1 MCKLVKR
8 NLDILV
14 ISDLHLGTYGSE
26 ADEVLAYLDSID
38 ADKIVINGDF
48 VDIMLFNKRFWPS
61 SHMKVI
67 KYFLDLISEGKEIY
81 YVTGNHDELIRKFV
95 NFKIQNFKIVNQ
107 IVLDTPEGKVWMF
120 HGDVFDF
127 SIQTAWLTKLAG
139 FLYDYMII
147 FNSWVNKKIMR
158 PLGRKRLN
166 FSKIIKANVKTAV
179 QYFANFERNAAEIAE
194 KNGYKYVVCGHIHTP
209 KIESFEIN
217 GKEIIYMNSG
227 DWLESL
233 SSLEYVNNEWS
244 IYMHKRTEKDFKND
258 ESSRIEMTNKELYKD
273 LIAEFKILQDK

>member
-1 MCKLVKR
+1 MKR

-26 ADEVLAYLDSID
+26 ADEVLAYLDTID

-61 SHMKVI
+61 SHMKVV
-67 KYFLDLISEGKEIY
+67 KYFLDLISQGKEIY
-81 YVTGNHDELIRKFV
+81 YVTGNHDELMRKFL

-107 IVLDTPEGKVWMF
+107 VVLDTNEGKVWMF

-127 SIQTAWLTKLAG
+127 SIQTGWLTKLAG
-139 FLYDYMII
+139 FLYDYMIM
-147 FNSWVNKKIMR
+147 FNSWINKKIMR

-166 FSKIIKANVKTAV
+166 FSKSIKANVKTAV
-179 QYFANFERNAAEIAE
+179 QYFANFEMKAAKIAQ

-209 KIESFEIN
+209 KIESFNIN
-217 GKEIIYMNSG
+217 GEEIIYMNSG

-233 SSLEYVNNEWS
+233 SSLEYVDNKWS
-244 IYMHKRTEKDFKND
+244 IYMHKRTEQEYKGVD
-258 ESSRIEMTNKELYKD
+258 SRIEMTNKELYKD

>member
-1 MCKLVKR
+1 MKR

-179 QYFANFERNAAEIAE
+179 QYFANFERKAAEIAE

>member
-1 MCKLVKR
+1 MKR

-14 ISDLHLGTYGSE
+14 ISDLHLGTYGYE
-26 ADEVLAYLDSID
+26 ADEVLAYLDSIN
-38 ADKIVINGDF
+38 ADKIEINGDF

-67 KYFLDLISEGKEIY
+67 KYFLDLISQGKEIY
-81 YVTGNHDELIRKFV
+81 YVTGNHDELMRKFL

-107 IVLDTPEGKVWMF
+107 IVLETTKGKVWIF

-127 SIQTAWLTKLAG
+127 SIQTQWLTKLAG

-147 FNSWVNKKIMR
+147 FNSWINKKIMR

-166 FSKIIKANVKTAV
+166 FSKTIKSNVKTAV
-179 QYFANFERNAAEIAE
+179 QYFANFEMKAAEVAQ

-209 KIESFEIN
+209 KIESFNIN
-217 GKEIIYMNSG
+217 GEEVIYMNSG

-233 SSLEYVNNEWS
+233 SSLEYADNKWS
-244 IYMHKRTEKDFKND
+244 IYMHKRTEQEYKGDND
-258 ESSRIEMTNKELYKD
+258 SRIEMTNKELYKD

>member
-1 MCKLVKR
+1 VKR

-179 QYFANFERNAAEIAE
+179 QYFANFERKAAEIAE

-258 ESSRIEMTNKELYKD
+258 ESSKIEMTNKELYKD

>member
-1 MCKLVKR
+1 MKR

-26 ADEVLAYLDSID
+26 ADEVLAYLDSIN
-38 ADKIVINGDF
+38 ADKIIINGDF

-67 KYFLDLISEGKEIY
+67 KYFLDLISQGKEIY
-81 YVTGNHDELIRKFV
+81 YVTGNHDELMRKFL

-107 IVLDTPEGKVWMF
+107 IVLDTDEGKVWIF

-127 SIQTAWLTKLAG
+127 SIQTQWLTKLAG

-147 FNSWVNKKIMR
+147 FNSWINKKIMR
-158 PLGRKRLN
+158 PLGQKRLN
-166 FSKIIKANVKTAV
+166 FSKTIKSNVKTAV
-179 QYFANFERNAAEIAE
+179 QYFANFEMKAAEVAQ

-209 KIESFEIN
+209 KIESFNIN
-217 GKEIIYMNSG
+217 GEEVIYMNSG

-233 SSLEYVNNEWS
+233 SSLEYADNKWS
-244 IYMHKRTEKDFKND
+244 IYMHKRTEQEYKGDND
-258 ESSRIEMTNKELYKD
+258 SRIEMTNKELYKD

>member
-1 MCKLVKR
+1 MKR

-26 ADEVLAYLDSID
+26 ADEVLAYLDTIN
-38 ADKIVINGDF
+38 AKKIVINGDF

-67 KYFLDLISEGKEIY
+67 KYFLDLISQGKEIY
-81 YVTGNHDELIRKFV
+81 YVTGNHDELMRKFL

-107 IVLDTPEGKVWMF
+107 IVLDTAKGKVWIF

-127 SIQTAWLTKLAG
+127 SIQTQWLTKLAG

-147 FNSWVNKKIMR
+147 FNSWINKKIMR

-166 FSKIIKANVKTAV
+166 FSKTIKSNVKTAV
-179 QYFANFERNAAEIAE
+179 QYFANFEMKAAEVAQ

-209 KIESFEIN
+209 KIESFNIN
-217 GKEIIYMNSG
+217 GEQVIYMNSG

-233 SSLEYVNNEWS
+233 SSLEYVDNKWS
-244 IYMHKRTEKDFKND
+244 IYIHKRTEQEYKGDND
-258 ESSRIEMTNKELYKD
+258 SRIEMTNKELYKD

>member
-1 MCKLVKR
+1 MKR

-26 ADEVLAYLDSID
+26 ADEVLAYLDTID

-61 SHMKVI
+61 SHMKVV
-67 KYFLDLISEGKEIY
+67 KYFLDLISQGKEIY
-81 YVTGNHDELIRKFV
+81 YVTGNHDELMRKFL

-107 IVLDTPEGKVWMF
+107 VVLDTSEGKVWIF

-127 SIQTAWLTKLAG
+127 SIQTQWLTKLAG

-147 FNSWVNKKIMR
+147 FNSWINKKIMR

-166 FSKIIKANVKTAV
+166 FSKTIKSNVKTAV
-179 QYFANFERNAAEIAE
+179 QYFANFEMKAAEVAQ

-209 KIESFEIN
+209 KIESFNIN
-217 GKEIIYMNSG
+217 GEEVIYMNSG

-233 SSLEYVNNEWS
+233 SSLEYADNKWS
-244 IYMHKRTEKDFKND
+244 IYMHKRTEQEYKGDND
-258 ESSRIEMTNKELYKD
+258 SRIEMTNKELYKD

>member
-1 MCKLVKR
+1 MKR

-26 ADEVLAYLDSID
+26 ADEVLAYLDTIN

-67 KYFLDLISEGKEIY
+67 KYFLDLISQGKEIY
-81 YVTGNHDELIRKFV
+81 YVTGNHDELMRKFL

-107 IVLDTPEGKVWMF
+107 IVLDTDEGKVWIF

-127 SIQTAWLTKLAG
+127 SIQTQWLTKLAG
-139 FLYDYMII
+139 FLYDYMMI
-147 FNSWVNKKIMR
+147 FNSWINKKIMR
-158 PLGRKRLN
+158 PLGQKRLN
-166 FSKIIKANVKTAV
+166 FSKTIKSNVKTAV
-179 QYFANFERNAAEIAE
+179 QYFANFEMKAAEVAQ

-209 KIESFEIN
+209 KIESFNIN
-217 GKEIIYMNSG
+217 GEQVIYMNSG

-233 SSLEYVNNEWS
+233 SSLEYVDNKWS
-244 IYMHKRTEKDFKND
+244 IYIHKRTEQEYKGDND
-258 ESSRIEMTNKELYKD
+258 SRIEMTNKELYKD

>member
-1 MCKLVKR
+1 MKR

-26 ADEVLAYLDSID
+26 ADEVLAYLDTIN
-38 ADKIVINGDF
+38 ANKIVINGDF

-67 KYFLDLISEGKEIY
+67 KYFLDLISQGKEIY
-81 YVTGNHDELIRKFV
+81 YVTGNHDELMRKFL

-107 IVLDTPEGKVWMF
+107 IVLETAKGKVWIF

-127 SIQTAWLTKLAG
+127 SIQTQWLTKLAG

-147 FNSWVNKKIMR
+147 FNSWINKKIMR
-158 PLGRKRLN
+158 PLGQKRLN
-166 FSKIIKANVKTAV
+166 FSKTIKSNVKTAV
-179 QYFANFERNAAEIAE
+179 QYFANFEMKAAEVAQ

-209 KIESFEIN
+209 KIESFNIN
-217 GKEIIYMNSG
+217 GEQVIYMNSG

-233 SSLEYVNNEWS
+233 SSLEYVDNKWS
-244 IYMHKRTEKDFKND
+244 IYMHKRTEQEYKGDND
-258 ESSRIEMTNKELYKD
+258 SRIEMTNKELYKD

>member
-1 MCKLVKR
+1 VKR

-26 ADEVLAYLDSID
+26 ADEVLAYLNTID

-61 SHMKVI
+61 SHMKVV
-67 KYFLDLISEGKEIY
+67 KYFLDLISQGKEIY
-81 YVTGNHDELIRKFV
+81 YVTGNHDELMRKFL
-95 NFKIQNFKIVNQ
+95 NFRIQNFKILNQ
-107 IVLDTPEGKVWMF
+107 VVLDTNEGKVWIF

-127 SIQTAWLTKLAG
+127 SIQTGWLTKLAG
-139 FLYDYMII
+139 FLYDYMIM
-147 FNSWVNKKIMR
+147 FNSWINKKIMR

-166 FSKIIKANVKTAV
+166 LSKSIKANVKTAV
-179 QYFANFERNAAEIAE
+179 QYFANFEMKAAKIAQ

-209 KIESFEIN
+209 KIESFDIN
-217 GKEIIYMNSG
+217 GEEIIYMNSG

-233 SSLEYVNNEWS
+233 SSLEYVDNKWS
-244 IYMHKRTEKDFKND
+244 IYMHKRTEQEYKGDD
-258 ESSRIEMTNKELYKD
+258 SRIEMTNKELYKD
-273 LIAEFKILQDK
+273 LIAEFEILQDK

>member
-1 MCKLVKR
+1 MKR

-26 ADEVLAYLDSID
+26 ADEVLAYLDTIN

-67 KYFLDLISEGKEIY
+67 KYFLDLISQGKEIY
-81 YVTGNHDELIRKFV
+81 YVTGNHDELMRKFL

-107 IVLDTPEGKVWMF
+107 IVLDTAKGKVWIF

-127 SIQTAWLTKLAG
+127 SIQTQWLTKLAG

-147 FNSWVNKKIMR
+147 FNSWINKKIMR

-166 FSKIIKANVKTAV
+166 FSKTIKSNVKTAV
-179 QYFANFERNAAEIAE
+179 QYFANFEMKAAEVAQ
-194 KNGYKYVVCGHIHTP
+194 KNGYKYVVLGHIHTP
-209 KIESFEIN
+209 KIESFNIN
-217 GKEIIYMNSG
+217 GEEVIYMNSG

-233 SSLEYVNNEWS
+233 SSLEYVDNKWS
-244 IYMHKRTEKDFKND
+244 IYIHKRTEQEYKGDND
-258 ESSRIEMTNKELYKD
+258 SRIEMTNKELYKD

>member
-1 MCKLVKR
+1 MKR

-26 ADEVLAYLDSID
+26 ADEVLAYLDTIN
-38 ADKIVINGDF
+38 ANKIVINGDF

-67 KYFLDLISEGKEIY
+67 KYFLDLISQGKEIY
-81 YVTGNHDELIRKFV
+81 YVTGNHDELMRKFL

-107 IVLDTPEGKVWMF
+107 IVLETAKGKVWIF

-127 SIQTAWLTKLAG
+127 SIQTQWLTKLAG

-147 FNSWVNKKIMR
+147 FNSWINKKIMR

-166 FSKIIKANVKTAV
+166 FSKTIKSNVKTAV
-179 QYFANFERNAAEIAE
+179 QYFANFEMKAAEVAQ

-209 KIESFEIN
+209 KIESFNIN
-217 GKEIIYMNSG
+217 GEQVIYMNSG

-233 SSLEYVNNEWS
+233 SSLEYVDNKWS
-244 IYMHKRTEKDFKND
+244 IYMHKRTEQEYKGDND
-258 ESSRIEMTNKELYKD
+258 SRIEMTKKELYKE

>member
-1 MCKLVKR
+1 MKR

-26 ADEVLAYLDSID
+26 ADEVLAYLDSIN
-38 ADKIVINGDF
+38 ADKIIINGDF

-67 KYFLDLISEGKEIY
+67 KYFLDLISQGKEIY
-81 YVTGNHDELIRKFV
+81 YVTGNHDELMRKFL

-107 IVLDTPEGKVWMF
+107 IVLDTAKGKVWIF

-127 SIQTAWLTKLAG
+127 SIQTQWLTKLAG

-147 FNSWVNKKIMR
+147 FNSWINKKIMR

-166 FSKIIKANVKTAV
+166 FSKTIKSNVKTAV
-179 QYFANFERNAAEIAE
+179 QYFANFEMKAAEVAQ

-209 KIESFEIN
+209 KIESFNIN
-217 GKEIIYMNSG
+217 GEEVIYMNSG

-233 SSLEYVNNEWS
+233 SSLEYADNKWS
-244 IYMHKRTEKDFKND
+244 IYMHKRTEQEYKGDND
-258 ESSRIEMTNKELYKD
+258 SRIEMTNKELYKD

>member
-1 MCKLVKR
+1 VKR

-26 ADEVLAYLDSID
+26 ADEVLAYLDTID

-61 SHMKVI
+61 SHMKVV
-67 KYFLDLISEGKEIY
+67 KYFLDLISQGKEIY
-81 YVTGNHDELIRKFV
+81 YVTGNHDELMRKFL
-95 NFKIQNFKIVNQ
+95 NFRIQNFKIVNQ
-107 IVLDTPEGKVWMF
+107 VVLDTNEGKVWMF

-127 SIQTAWLTKLAG
+127 SIQTGWLTKLAG
-139 FLYDYMII
+139 FLYDYMIM
-147 FNSWVNKKIMR
+147 FNSWINKKIMR

-166 FSKIIKANVKTAV
+166 FSKSIKANVKTAV
-179 QYFANFERNAAEIAE
+179 QYFANFEMKAAKIAQ

-209 KIESFEIN
+209 KIESFDIN
-217 GKEIIYMNSG
+217 GEEIIYMNSG

-233 SSLEYVNNEWS
+233 SSLEYVDNKWS
-244 IYMHKRTEKDFKND
+244 IYMHKRTEQEYKGDD
-258 ESSRIEMTNKELYKD
+258 SRIEMTNKELYKD
-273 LIAEFKILQDK
+273 LIAEFEILQDK

>member
-1 MCKLVKR
+1 VKR

-26 ADEVLAYLDSID
+26 ADEVLAYLDSIN

-67 KYFLDLISEGKEIY
+67 KYFLDLISQGKEIY
-81 YVTGNHDELIRKFV
+81 YVTGNHDELMRKFL

-107 IVLDTPEGKVWMF
+107 IVLDTAKGKVWIF

-127 SIQTAWLTKLAG
+127 SIQTQWLTKLAG

-147 FNSWVNKKIMR
+147 FNSWINKKIMR

-166 FSKIIKANVKTAV
+166 FSKTIKSNVKTAV
-179 QYFANFERNAAEIAE
+179 QYFANFEMKAAEVAQ

-209 KIESFEIN
+209 KIESFNIN
-217 GKEIIYMNSG
+217 GEEVIYMNSG

-233 SSLEYVNNEWS
+233 SSLEYAENKWS
-244 IYMHKRTEKDFKND
+244 IYMHKRTEQEYKGDND
-258 ESSRIEMTNKELYKD
+258 SRIEMTNKELYKD

>member
-1 MCKLVKR
+1 MKR

-26 ADEVLAYLDSID
+26 ADEVLAYLDSIN

-48 VDIMLFNKRFWPS
+48 VDIMLFNKNFWPS

-67 KYFLDLISEGKEIY
+67 KYFLDLISQGKEIY
-81 YVTGNHDELIRKFV
+81 YVTGNHDELMRKFL

-107 IVLDTPEGKVWMF
+107 ITLDTAEGKVWIF

-127 SIQTAWLTKLAG
+127 SIQTRWLTKLAG

-147 FNSWVNKKIMR
+147 FNSWINKKIMR
-158 PLGRKRLN
+158 PIGQKRLN
-166 FSKIIKANVKTAV
+166 FSKTIKSNVKTAV
-179 QYFANFERNAAEIAE
+179 QYFANFEMKAAEVAQ

-209 KIESFEIN
+209 KIESFNIN
-217 GKEIIYMNSG
+217 GEEVIYMNSG

-233 SSLEYVNNEWS
+233 SSLEYVDNKWS
-244 IYMHKRTEKDFKND
+244 IYMHKRTEQEYKGDDNL
-258 ESSRIEMTNKELYKD
+258 RIEMTNKELYKD
-273 LIAEFKILQDK
+273 LVAEFKILQDK

>member
-1 MCKLVKR
+1 MKR

-26 ADEVLAYLDSID
+26 ANEVLAYLDTIN
-38 ADKIVINGDF
+38 ANKIVINGDF

-67 KYFLDLISEGKEIY
+67 KYFLDLISQGKEIY
-81 YVTGNHDELIRKFV
+81 YVTGNHDELMRKFL

-107 IVLDTPEGKVWMF
+107 IVLDTAKGKVWIF

-127 SIQTAWLTKLAG
+127 SIQTQWLTKLAG

-147 FNSWVNKKIMR
+147 FNSWINKKIMR

-166 FSKIIKANVKTAV
+166 FSKTIKSNVKTAV
-179 QYFANFERNAAEIAE
+179 QYFANFEMKAAEVAQ

-209 KIESFEIN
+209 KIESFNIN
-217 GKEIIYMNSG
+217 GEEVIYMNSG

-233 SSLEYVNNEWS
+233 SSLEYAENKWS
-244 IYMHKRTEKDFKND
+244 IYMHKRTEQEYKGDND
-258 ESSRIEMTNKELYKD
+258 SRIEMTNKELYKD

>member
-1 MCKLVKR
+1 MKR

-26 ADEVLAYLDSID
+26 ADEVLAYLDTIN
-38 ADKIVINGDF
+38 ANKIVINGDF

-67 KYFLDLISEGKEIY
+67 KYFLDLISQGKEIY
-81 YVTGNHDELIRKFV
+81 YVTGNHDELMRKFL

-107 IVLDTPEGKVWMF
+107 IVLDTAKGKVWIF

-127 SIQTAWLTKLAG
+127 SIQTQWLTKLAG

-147 FNSWVNKKIMR
+147 FNSWINKKIMR

-166 FSKIIKANVKTAV
+166 FSKTIKSNVKTAV
-179 QYFANFERNAAEIAE
+179 QYFANFEMKAAEVAQ

-209 KIESFEIN
+209 KIKSFNIN
-217 GKEIIYMNSG
+217 GEQVIYMNSG

-233 SSLEYVNNEWS
+233 SSLEYADNKWS
-244 IYMHKRTEKDFKND
+244 IYMHKRTEQEYKGDND
-258 ESSRIEMTNKELYKD
+258 SRIEMTNKELYKD

>member
-1 MCKLVKR
+1 MKR

-26 ADEVLAYLDSID
+26 ADEVLAYLDTIN

-61 SHMKVI
+61 SHMRVI
-67 KYFLDLISEGKEIY
+67 KYFLDLISQGKEIY
-81 YVTGNHDELIRKFV
+81 YVTGNHDELMRKFL

-107 IVLDTPEGKVWMF
+107 IVLDTAKGKVWIF

-127 SIQTAWLTKLAG
+127 SIQTQWLTKLAG

-147 FNSWVNKKIMR
+147 FNSWINKKIMR

-166 FSKIIKANVKTAV
+166 FSKTIKSNVKTAV
-179 QYFANFERNAAEIAE
+179 QYFANFEMKAAEVAQ

-209 KIESFEIN
+209 KIESFNIN
-217 GKEIIYMNSG
+217 GEEVIYMNSG

-233 SSLEYVNNEWS
+233 SSLEYADNKWS
-244 IYMHKRTEKDFKND
+244 IYMHKRTEQEYKGDND
-258 ESSRIEMTNKELYKD
+258 SRIEMTNKELYKD

>member
-1 MCKLVKR
+1 MKR

-26 ADEVLAYLDSID
+26 ADEVLAYLDTID

-67 KYFLDLISEGKEIY
+67 KYFLDLISQGKEIY
-81 YVTGNHDELIRKFV
+81 YVTGNHDELMRKFL

-107 IVLDTPEGKVWMF
+107 VVLDTNEGKVWMF

-127 SIQTAWLTKLAG
+127 SIQTGWLTKLAG
-139 FLYDYMII
+139 FLYDYMIM
-147 FNSWVNKKIMR
+147 FNSWINKKIMR

-166 FSKIIKANVKTAV
+166 FSKSIKANVKTAV
-179 QYFANFERNAAEIAE
+179 QYFANFEMKAAKIAQ

-209 KIESFEIN
+209 KIESFDIN
-217 GKEIIYMNSG
+217 GEEIIYMNSG

-233 SSLEYVNNEWS
+233 SSLEYVDNKWS
-244 IYMHKRTEKDFKND
+244 IYMHKRTEQEYKGDD
-258 ESSRIEMTNKELYKD
+258 SRIEMTNKELYKD

>member
-1 MCKLVKR
+1 VKR

-26 ADEVLAYLDSID
+26 ADEVLAYLDSIE

-67 KYFLDLISEGKEIY
+67 KYFLDLISQGKEIY
-81 YVTGNHDELIRKFV
+81 YVTGNHDELMRKFL
-95 NFKIQNFKIVNQ
+95 NLKIQNFKIVNQ
-107 IVLDTPEGKVWMF
+107 IVLETDEGKVWIF

-127 SIQTAWLTKLAG
+127 SIQTGSLTKLAG
-139 FLYDYMII
+139 FLYDYMIM
-147 FNSWVNKKIMR
+147 FNSWINKKIMK
-158 PLGRKRLN
+158 PLGQKRLN
-166 FSKIIKANVKTAV
+166 FSKTIKSNVKTAV
-179 QYFANFERNAAEIAE
+179 QYFANFEMKAAEIAQ

-209 KIESFEIN
+209 KIESFDIN
-217 GKEIIYMNSG
+217 GEKIIYMNSG

-233 SSLEYVNNEWS
+233 SSLEYVDNKWS
-244 IYMHKRTEKDFKND
+244 IYMHKRTEQEYKGVED
-258 ESSRIEMTNKELYKD
+258 SRIEMTNKELYKD

>member
-1 MCKLVKR
+1 MKR

-26 ADEVLAYLDSID
+26 ADEVLAYLDSIN

-61 SHMKVI
+61 SHMRVI
-67 KYFLDLISEGKEIY
+67 KYFLDLISQGKEIY
-81 YVTGNHDELIRKFV
+81 YVTGNHDELMRKFL

-107 IVLDTPEGKVWMF
+107 IVLDTDEGKVWIF

-127 SIQTAWLTKLAG
+127 SIQTQWLTKLAG

-147 FNSWVNKKIMR
+147 FNSWINKKIMR

-166 FSKIIKANVKTAV
+166 FSKTIKSNVKTAV
-179 QYFANFERNAAEIAE
+179 QYFANFEMKAAEVAQ

-209 KIESFEIN
+209 KIKSFNIN
-217 GKEIIYMNSG
+217 GEEVIYMNSG

-233 SSLEYVNNEWS
+233 SSLEYADNKWS
-244 IYMHKRTEKDFKND
+244 IYMHKRTEQEYKGDND
-258 ESSRIEMTNKELYKD
+258 SRIEMTNKELYKD

>member
-1 MCKLVKR
+1 MKR

-26 ADEVLAYLDSID
+26 ADEVLAYLDSIE

-67 KYFLDLISEGKEIY
+67 KYFLDLISQGKEIY
-81 YVTGNHDELIRKFV
+81 YVTGNHDELMRKFL

-107 IVLDTPEGKVWMF
+107 IVLDTAKGKVWIF

-127 SIQTAWLTKLAG
+127 SIQTQWLTKLAG

-147 FNSWVNKKIMR
+147 FNSWINKKIMR

-166 FSKIIKANVKTAV
+166 FSKTIKSNVKTAV
-179 QYFANFERNAAEIAE
+179 QYFANFEMKAAEIAQ

-209 KIESFEIN
+209 KIESFDIN
-217 GKEIIYMNSG
+217 GEKIIYMNSG

-233 SSLEYVNNEWS
+233 SSLEYVDNKWS
-244 IYMHKRTEKDFKND
+244 IYMHKRTEQEYKGVED
-258 ESSRIEMTNKELYKD
+258 SRIEMTNKELYKD

>member
-1 MCKLVKR
+1 MKR

-26 ADEVLAYLDSID
+26 ADEVLAYLDTIN

-67 KYFLDLISEGKEIY
+67 KYFLDLISQGKEIY
-81 YVTGNHDELIRKFV
+81 YVTGNHDELMRKFL

-107 IVLDTPEGKVWMF
+107 IVLNTAEGKVWIF

-127 SIQTAWLTKLAG
+127 SIQTQWLTKLAG

-147 FNSWVNKKIMR
+147 FNSWINKKIMR

-166 FSKIIKANVKTAV
+166 FSKTIKSNVKTAV
-179 QYFANFERNAAEIAE
+179 QYFANFEMKAAEVAQ

-209 KIESFEIN
+209 KIESFNIN
-217 GKEIIYMNSG
+217 GEEVIYMNSG

-233 SSLEYVNNEWS
+233 SSLEYVDNKWS
-244 IYMHKRTEKDFKND
+244 IYMHKRTEQEYKGDND
-258 ESSRIEMTNKELYKD
+258 SRIEMTKKELYKE

>member
-1 MCKLVKR
+1 MKR

-67 KYFLDLISEGKEIY
+67 KYFLDLISQGKEIY
-81 YVTGNHDELIRKFV
+81 YVTGNHDELMRKFL

-107 IVLDTPEGKVWMF
+107 VVLDTNEGKVWMF

-127 SIQTAWLTKLAG
+127 SIQTGWLTKLAG
-139 FLYDYMII
+139 FLYDYMIM
-147 FNSWVNKKIMR
+147 FNSWINKKIMR

-166 FSKIIKANVKTAV
+166 FSKSIKANVKTAV
-179 QYFANFERNAAEIAE
+179 QYFANFEMKAAKIAQ

-209 KIESFEIN
+209 KIESFNIN
-217 GKEIIYMNSG
+217 GEEIIYMNSG

-233 SSLEYVNNEWS
+233 SSLEYVDNKWS
-244 IYMHKRTEKDFKND
+244 IYMHKRTEQEYKGVD
-258 ESSRIEMTNKELYKD
+258 SRIEMTNKELYKD

>member
-1 MCKLVKR
+1 MKR

-26 ADEVLAYLDSID
+26 ADEVLAYLDTIN
-38 ADKIVINGDF
+38 ANKIVINGDF

-67 KYFLDLISEGKEIY
+67 KYFLDLISQGKEIY
-81 YVTGNHDELIRKFV
+81 YVTGNHDELMRKFL

-107 IVLDTPEGKVWMF
+107 ITLDTAEGKVWIF

-127 SIQTAWLTKLAG
+127 SIQTQWLTKLAG

-147 FNSWVNKKIMR
+147 FNSWINKKIMR

-166 FSKIIKANVKTAV
+166 FSKTIKSNVKTAV
-179 QYFANFERNAAEIAE
+179 QYFANFEMKAAEVAQ

-209 KIESFEIN
+209 KIESFNIN
-217 GKEIIYMNSG
+217 GEEVIYMNSG

-233 SSLEYVNNEWS
+233 SSLEYADNKWS
-244 IYMHKRTEKDFKND
+244 IYMHKRTEQEYKGDDNL
-258 ESSRIEMTNKELYKD
+258 RIEMTNKAVSYTHLT
-273 LIAEFKILQDK
+273 LPTILLV

>member
-1 MCKLVKR
+1 MKR
-8 NLDILV
+8 NLVILV

-26 ADEVLAYLDSID
+26 ADEFLAYLDSIN

-67 KYFLDLISEGKEIY
+67 KYFLDLISQGKEIY
-81 YVTGNHDELIRKFV
+81 YVTGNHDELMRKFL

-107 IVLDTPEGKVWMF
+107 IVLDTAKGKVWIF

-127 SIQTAWLTKLAG
+127 SIQTQWLTKLAG

-147 FNSWVNKKIMR
+147 FNSWINKKIMR

-166 FSKIIKANVKTAV
+166 FSKTIKSNVKTAV
-179 QYFANFERNAAEIAE
+179 QYFANFEIKAAEVAQ

-209 KIESFEIN
+209 KIESFNIN
-217 GKEIIYMNSG
+217 GEEVIYMNSG

-233 SSLEYVNNEWS
+233 SSLEYADNKWS
-244 IYMHKRTEKDFKND
+244 IYMHKRTEQEYKGDND
-258 ESSRIEMTNKELYKD
+258 SRIEMTNKELYKD

>member
-1 MCKLVKR
+1 MKR

-26 ADEVLAYLDSID
+26 ADEVLAYLDTIH

-67 KYFLDLISEGKEIY
+67 KYFLDLISQGKEIY
-81 YVTGNHDELIRKFV
+81 YVTGNHDELMRKFL

-107 IVLDTPEGKVWMF
+107 VVLDTNEGKVWMF

-127 SIQTAWLTKLAG
+127 SIQTGWLTKLAG
-139 FLYDYMII
+139 FLYDYMIM
-147 FNSWVNKKIMR
+147 FNSWINKKIMR
-158 PLGRKRLN
+158 HLGRKRLN
-166 FSKIIKANVKTAV
+166 FSKSIKANVKTAV
-179 QYFANFERNAAEIAE
+179 QYFANFEMKAAKIAQ

-209 KIESFEIN
+209 KIESFDIN
-217 GKEIIYMNSG
+217 GEEIIYMNSG

-233 SSLEYVNNEWS
+233 SSLEYVDNKWS
-244 IYMHKRTEKDFKND
+244 IYMHKRTEYEYKGVD
-258 ESSRIEMTNKELYKD
+258 SRIEMTNKELYKD

>member
-1 MCKLVKR
+1 MKR

-26 ADEVLAYLDSID
+26 ADEVLAYLDTIN
-38 ADKIVINGDF
+38 ANKIVINGDF

-67 KYFLDLISEGKEIY
+67 KYFLDLISQGKEIY
-81 YVTGNHDELIRKFV
+81 YVTGNHDELMRKFL

-107 IVLDTPEGKVWMF
+107 IVLDTAEGKVWIF

-127 SIQTAWLTKLAG
+127 SIQTQWLTKLAG

-147 FNSWVNKKIMR
+147 FNSWINKKIMR

-166 FSKIIKANVKTAV
+166 FSKTIKSNVKTAV
-179 QYFANFERNAAEIAE
+179 QYFANFEMKAAEVAQ

-209 KIESFEIN
+209 KIESFNIN
-217 GKEIIYMNSG
+217 GEEVIYMNSG

-233 SSLEYVNNEWS
+233 SSLEYVDNKWS
-244 IYMHKRTEKDFKND
+244 IYMHKRTEQEYKGDND
-258 ESSRIEMTNKELYKD
+258 SRIEMTNKELYKD

>member
-1 MCKLVKR
+1 MKR

-48 VDIMLFNKRFWPS
+48 IDIMLFNKRFWPS

-179 QYFANFERNAAEIAE
+179 QYFANFERKAAEIAE

>member
-1 MCKLVKR
+1 MKR

-26 ADEVLAYLDSID
+26 ADEVLAYLDTIN

-67 KYFLDLISEGKEIY
+67 KYFLDLISQGKEIY
-81 YVTGNHDELIRKFV
+81 YVTGNHDELMRKFL

-107 IVLDTPEGKVWMF
+107 IVLDTAEGKVWIF

-127 SIQTAWLTKLAG
+127 SIQTQWLTKLAG

-147 FNSWVNKKIMR
+147 FNSWINKKIMR
-158 PLGRKRLN
+158 PLGQKRLN
-166 FSKIIKANVKTAV
+166 FSKTIKSNVKTAV
-179 QYFANFERNAAEIAE
+179 QYFANFEMKAAEVAQ

-209 KIESFEIN
+209 KIESFNIN
-217 GKEIIYMNSG
+217 GEEVIYMNSG

-233 SSLEYVNNEWS
+233 SSLEYADNKWS
-244 IYMHKRTEKDFKND
+244 IYMHKRTEQEYKGDND
-258 ESSRIEMTNKELYKD
+258 SRIEMTNKELYKD

>member
-1 MCKLVKR
+1 MKR

-26 ADEVLAYLDSID
+26 ADEVLAYLDTIN
-38 ADKIVINGDF
+38 ANKIVINGDF

-67 KYFLDLISEGKEIY
+67 KYFLDLISQGKEIY
-81 YVTGNHDELIRKFV
+81 YVTGNHDELMRKFL

-107 IVLDTPEGKVWMF
+107 IVLDTAKGKVWIF

-127 SIQTAWLTKLAG
+127 SIQTQWLTKLAG
-139 FLYDYMII
+139 FIYDYMII
-147 FNSWVNKKIMR
+147 FNSWINKKIMR

-166 FSKIIKANVKTAV
+166 FSKTIKSNVKTAV
-179 QYFANFERNAAEIAE
+179 QYFANFEMKAAEVAQ

-209 KIESFEIN
+209 KIESFNIN
-217 GKEIIYMNSG
+217 GEEVIYMNSG

-233 SSLEYVNNEWS
+233 SSLEYADNKWS
-244 IYMHKRTEKDFKND
+244 IYMHKRTEQEYKGDND
-258 ESSRIEMTNKELYKD
+258 SRIEMTNKELYKD